1 MHIHTYMHTYV
12 LDVVTMRHVLAMM
25 FQAIQK
31 NSCAVIDALLEMLDS
46 EWHVAC
52 LRSGVYVSTLLY
64 CCFTAALLLLDSK
77 WHVACLHSG
86 VYVPMSIHVCVFTYV
101 CTYALHSL

>member
-1 MHIHTYMHTYV
+1 MHIHTYIHTYV

-25 FQAIQK
+25 FQAVQK
-31 NSCAVIDALLEMLDS
+31 NSGAVIDALLEMLDS

-64 CCFTAALLLLDSK
+64 SCFTAALLLLDSK

-86 VYVPMSIHVCVFTYV
+86 VYAPVYIYVGVFTYV
-101 CTYALHSL
+101 CMYALHSL